1 VPENDLAGTTASDIS
16 AAPTSGVTASA
27 PAPNVDGG
35 TQARTGDGQYDKNYV
50 YGADSNV
57 AEWKKFKTPEELNEL
72 TDKMYAIMQQGQPQQ
87 PAAPAAQPVAA
98 APPPA
103 PIGPSVPDADMWLTD
118 QAAAA
123 DAHFNARIA
132 GVQKDI
138 LAPQLTAIHTANA
151 QTARALAAQNHN
163 DAFSRWGPEI
173 DMQMAGIPVENR
185 TFEMYSEAVK
195 LVKGAHAA
203 EISQESLDK
212 AVADEIER
220 RTAAGTIRSG
230 STPTGADAAQ
240 SLDFNSETL
249 GDRWSHI
256 AEETTPEGRY
266 DFFRKMYP
274 DLSIAEAQK
283 KFLEL
288 TKKGNAVSAEAN
300 A

>member
-1 VPENDLAGTTASDIS
+1 MPENDPTQSNVNSNTSEAL
-16 AAPTSGVTASA
+16 TSGVTASA
-27 PAPNVDGG
+27 SADGG
-35 TQARTGDGQYDKNYV
+35 TQSRTDDGQYGKNYV

-57 AEWKKFKTPEELNEL
+57 AEWKKFKTPTELDEL
-72 TDKMYAIMQQGQPQQ
+72 TDKMYSILQQGQP
-87 PAAPAAQPVAA
+87 AQPVDTQQVAGA
-98 APPPA
+98 PTPPPA
-103 PIGPSVPDADMWLTD
+103 SPTVPDSDMWLTD

-123 DAHFNARIA
+123 DAHFAVRIA

-138 LAPQLTAIHTANA
+138 LAPQLEAIHTANA
-151 QTARALAAQNHN
+151 QTARALAAQSHG

-173 DMQMAGIPVENR
+173 DMQMSGIAVAQR

-195 LVKGAHAA
+195 LVKGAHAG
-203 EISQESLDK
+203 EISQEALDA
-212 AVADEIER
+212 AVKDEIER

-230 STPTGADAAQ
+230 DSPTSAVGSE
-240 SLDFNSETL
+240 SLDFNSESL
-249 GDRWSHI
+249 GDRWAHI
-256 AEETTPEGRY
+256 AEETTAEGRY

-274 DLSIAEAQK
+274 DLTIAEAQK